1 LYKVTLM
8 VVVAVLIAGFCT
20 VIVVMEFAGGVS
32 TSGHPRFK
40 HSKNRNPQNLLMK
53 AREYE
58 GKLVAKS
65 ESICG
70 VREARVCVCVCVC
83 VKSSLYLSLRC
94 VCSAAAFSHAH
105 LQLCTQHNP
114 PIPIV
119 AQDEQLEAALR
130 AKSVSIEESSEKVRL
145 FLFYL
150 DV

>member
-1 LYKVTLM
+1 MYKVTLM

-70 VREARVCVCVCVC
+70 VREARLYVYVCVCEVE
-83 VKSSLYLSLRC
+83 SLP
-94 VCSAAAFSHAH
+94 V
-105 LQLCTQHNP
+105 
-114 PIPIV
+114 V
-119 AQDEQLEAALR
+119 ALR
-130 AKSVSIEESSEKVRL
+130 VLCRSIFSRASSTVYPTQSPHTYSCAGRAARSCSQGQKC
-145 FLFYL
+145 F
-150 DV
+150 D

>member
-1 LYKVTLM
+1 M

-65 ESICG
+65 ESFVVCEK
-70 VREARVCVCVCVC
+70 RACMCVCVCVFVC
-83 VKSSLYLSLRC
+83 EVESLP
-94 VCSAAAFSHAH
+94 V
-105 LQLCTQHNP
+105 
-114 PIPIV
+114 V
-119 AQDEQLEAALR
+119 ALR
-130 AKSVSIEESSEKVRL
+130 VLCRNIISRASSTVYATQPPHTYSCAGRAARSCSQGQKC
-145 FLFYL
+145 F
-150 DV
+150 D